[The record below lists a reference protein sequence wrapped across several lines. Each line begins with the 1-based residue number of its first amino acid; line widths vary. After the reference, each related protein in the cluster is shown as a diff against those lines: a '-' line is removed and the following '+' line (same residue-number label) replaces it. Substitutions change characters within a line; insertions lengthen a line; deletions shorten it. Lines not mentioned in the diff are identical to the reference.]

1 MVQFVRGNNLPRVK
15 ISNQSSILRM
25 IYHCGPIKRAEIAER
40 LGLTLPTITTNI
52 NSMIADGIGEYAN
65 PSSISRAAVMMLR
78 HIGYSEKA
86 AQLEAALDKAQKAL
100 DLPGDGTGNTA
111 SDFTDFVT
119 ENL

>member
-1 MVQFVRGNNLPRVK
+1 MSYMESFETIVKDQLARVK
-15 ISNQSSILRM
+15 RL
-25 IYHCGPIKRAEIAER
+25 AETSE
-40 LGLTLPTITTNI
+40 LTDYSKLDKIIIGTIDG
-52 NSMIADGIGEYAN
+52 DGIGEYAN

>member
-1 MVQFVRGNNLPRVK
+1 
-15 ISNQSSILRM
+15 
-25 IYHCGPIKRAEIAER
+25 
-40 LGLTLPTITTNI
+40 
-52 NSMIADGIGEYAN
+52 
-65 PSSISRAAVMMLR
+65 MMLR